1 MDSKQQYQVIKDY
14 LEQAYTGAR
23 MSDDVETQTRL
34 ARALIAFESDP
45 EKDIFLDN
53 VIEDYIVLQ

>member
-23 MSDDVETQTRL
+23 MSDDVEIQTRL

>member
-1 MDSKQQYQVIKDY
+1 MDSKQQYQVIKNY

-23 MSDDVETQTRL
+23 MSDDIETQTRL

-53 VIEDYIVLQ
+53 VIEDYIVSQ